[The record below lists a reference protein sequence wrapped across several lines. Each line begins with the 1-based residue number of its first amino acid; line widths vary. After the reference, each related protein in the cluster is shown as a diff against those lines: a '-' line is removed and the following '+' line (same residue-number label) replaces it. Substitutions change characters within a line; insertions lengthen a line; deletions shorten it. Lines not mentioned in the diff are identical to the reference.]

1 MSRMLF
7 AGLIMLAAINAHAT
21 YLDPMPIEALH
32 ARADLIATGNITH
45 VHAQWE
51 DGRIYSYAHFA
62 TAETLVGTSPT
73 EDIAIRIPGGEV
85 DGLGMLAFGAPDLRG
100 GDHVLLFLRRD
111 PYARSWHIVGFNQGA
126 LSLRLT
132 EDGAL
137 LEPSSTTEGS
147 VPTTHSWPVT
157 LRDYRAVLT
166 QLDGVS
172 P

>member
-1 MSRMLF
+1 
-7 AGLIMLAAINAHAT
+7 
-21 YLDPMPIEALH
+21 
-32 ARADLIATGNITH
+32 
-45 VHAQWE
+45 
-51 DGRIYSYAHFA
+51 
-62 TAETLVGTSPT
+62 
-73 EDIAIRIPGGEV
+73 
-85 DGLGMLAFGAPDLRG
+85 MLAFGAPDLRG